1 MDGNASNNVIDLSGN
16 PIISEPQ
23 TSTSHRPERR
33 NYRAIEYDE
42 TSQGKGNEEWF
53 RVHGDPNDMPNSV
66 ELYRYVDILKVYSP
80 VHEMLLIV
88 CEDAS
93 LHIEG
98 QHLDEIPLL
107 IQDRRLRA
115 IYLFQPLFHVHPN
128 EDAPL
133 IQSLERISM
142 IDEVIEG
149 SPE

>member
-1 MDGNASNNVIDLSGN
+1 MDVNASNNVIDLSGN

-33 NYRAIEYDE
+33 SYRAIECDE

-53 RVHGDPNDMPNSV
+53 RVHDDPGDMPNSV

-98 QHLDEIPLL
+98 QHLEEIPLL

-115 IYLFQPLFHVHPN
+115 IYLFQPLFHVEPN

-133 IQSLERISM
+133 IRSLERISM
-142 IDEVIEG
+142 IDEVVEG
-149 SPE
+149 SIE